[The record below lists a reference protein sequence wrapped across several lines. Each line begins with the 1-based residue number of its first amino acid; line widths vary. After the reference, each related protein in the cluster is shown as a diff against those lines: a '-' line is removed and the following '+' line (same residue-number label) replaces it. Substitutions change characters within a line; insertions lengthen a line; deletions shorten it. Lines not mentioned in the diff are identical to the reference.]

1 MESHTHRLT
10 VANCIKFVS
19 QTLYFSGPAAAHGM
33 EFITQTLYFS
43 GPAAAHGMKFIT
55 QPLYFSGPAAAN
67 GLKFITQPSN
77 FRKLRSATRAP
88 SQAENTYAGNDKRA

>member
-33 EFITQTLYFS
+33 KFITQTLYFS
-43 GPAAAHGMKFIT
+43 GPAAAHGMKFI
-55 QPLYFSGPAAAN
+55 
-67 GLKFITQPSN
+67 IQPSN
-77 FRKLRSATRAP
+77 FRKVQICDQSLFP
-88 SQAENTYAGNDKRA
+88 SRKRVRRKQQAA